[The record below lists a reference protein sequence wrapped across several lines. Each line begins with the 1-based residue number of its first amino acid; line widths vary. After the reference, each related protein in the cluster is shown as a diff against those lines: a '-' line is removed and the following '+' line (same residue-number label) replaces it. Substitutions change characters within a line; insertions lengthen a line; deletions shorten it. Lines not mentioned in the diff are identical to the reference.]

1 MAASSYRR
9 IEAVIKALE
18 VLEFL
23 ATQKEPA
30 TGPDI
35 AKAVQLP
42 TATVMCH
49 LITLQDKNYVRQ
61 VGGGFE
67 LGMGAATIWARK
79 KALLEGQRDRI
90 ERDIQTLEE
99 GS

>member
-1 MAASSYRR
+1 MAGDSYRR
-9 IEAVIKALE
+9 IEAVTKALE

-23 ATQKEPA
+23 ATQKEPI

-35 AKAVQLP
+35 ARAVQLP

-49 LITLQDKNYVRQ
+49 LVTLQDKNFVRQ

-90 ERDIQTLEE
+90 SKNIQTLEE
-99 GS
+99 GK